1 MRRPPSSQ
9 RQGDR
14 DVEDLP
20 LRQEVLLI
28 TGGREQ
34 LVVRFHYHFLQ
45 PIEASRDVMELAM
58 LREPLQK

>member
-1 MRRPPSSQ
+1 M
-9 RQGDR
+9 
-14 DVEDLP
+14 EDLP